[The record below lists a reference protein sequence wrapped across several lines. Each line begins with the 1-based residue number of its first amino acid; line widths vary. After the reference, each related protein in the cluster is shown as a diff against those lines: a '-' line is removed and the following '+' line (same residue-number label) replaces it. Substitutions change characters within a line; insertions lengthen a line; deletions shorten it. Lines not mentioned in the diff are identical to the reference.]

1 MALPPARAVTPYEF
15 FTTIR
20 LATVAEAVSG
30 AGISFPTARRAAA
43 GKPLRKAAADKLA
56 RWSRTLLAAKKCR
69 VYIGAAEC
77 VFPIPRRGRPRTGG
91 VSPQAFFAL
100 GLRGTDFGDVVRD
113 SGLSHNL
120 AAKARRG
127 ESIGADAADKLEQ
140 WSRKLSSGKRAGAF
154 IDRVLAVWPPKVN

>member
-43 GKPLRKAAADKLA
+43 GKALRKA
-56 RWSRTLLAAKKCR
+56 
-69 VYIGAAEC
+69 
-77 VFPIPRRGRPRTGG
+77 
-91 VSPQAFFAL
+91 
-100 GLRGTDFGDVVRD
+100 
-113 SGLSHNL
+113 
-120 AAKARRG
+120 
-127 ESIGADAADKLEQ
+127 AADKLEQ